1 MEGSVKR
8 IRRETGRAID
18 VDTFKR
24 RSWSGFTA
32 EFVRISAPTL
42 YDFKGDATWSR
53 ISLFDLYRTDGVTSV
68 VGLPRSVTKDL
79 RNKLSFVP
87 AGCQVQGWCAID
99 RTASITTIAVDPDAQ
114 FEHRIDLAQLPPR
127 LEFDDPLLRSDLQRF
142 QALLSD
148 PSLDLPGYA
157 EALIEVLGFDLFRSA
172 AAKPLQSQAAG
183 ALSPQQVRLVTEYI
197 DAHLSERPRISDLA
211 AVVHLT
217 RYHFIRSFKQAA
229 GMPPHQFMIARRV
242 ERAKEM
248 LADQEET
255 VASVAERTG
264 FGTSLQLAR
273 AFRRVVGTTPSEFRR
288 HLPAR
293 TLSR

>member
-1 MEGSVKR
+1 MQGSVER
-8 IRRETGRAID
+8 VSRETGRVID
-18 VDTFKR
+18 VDILKR

-32 EFVRISAPTL
+32 EFLRISAPAL
-42 YDFKGDATWSR
+42 YDFKGDETWSR
-53 ISLFDLYRTDGVTSV
+53 ISLFDLYRTDGVTSAT
-68 VGLPRSVTKDL
+68 GLPRSLTKDL

-87 AGCQVQGWCAID
+87 AGCGVEGWCAID
-99 RTASITTIAVDPDAQ
+99 RAASITTIAIDPDAQ

-127 LEFDDPLLRSDLQRF
+127 LEFDDALLRSDLQRF

-157 EALIEVLGFDLFRSA
+157 EALIEVLGFDLFRSVA
-172 AAKPLQSQAAG
+172 ARPLQSPATG

-197 DAHLSERPRISDLA
+197 DAHLSERPSISDLA
-211 AVVHLT
+211 ALVHLT

-248 LADQEET
+248 LANQEQSI
-255 VASVAERTG
+255 ASVAERAG

-288 HLPAR
+288 HLPTR
-293 TLSR
+293 

>member
-1 MEGSVKR
+1 MQDSVER
-8 IRRETGRAID
+8 ISRETGRVID
-18 VDTFKR
+18 VDILRR

-32 EFVRISAPTL
+32 EFVRISAPAL
-42 YDFKGDATWSR
+42 YDFKGDGTRSR
-53 ISLFDLYRTDGVTSV
+53 ISLFDLCRTDGVTNV
-68 VGLPRSVTKDL
+68 AGLPRSLTKDL
-79 RNKLSFVP
+79 RNKLSFVS
-87 AGCQVQGWCAID
+87 AGHRVEGWCAIE
-99 RTASITTIAVDPDAQ
+99 RACSITTIAIDPEAQ
-114 FEHRIDLAQLPPR
+114 FEHGIDLAQLPPR
-127 LEFDDPLLRSDLQRF
+127 LEFDDPLLRSDMQRF
-142 QALLSD
+142 QALLND

-157 EALIEVLGFDLFRSA
+157 EALMEVLGFNLFRSA

-197 DAHLSERPRISDLA
+197 DAHLLERPRISDLA
-211 AVVHLT
+211 ALVNLT

-248 LADQEET
+248 LANQEQT
-255 VASVAERTG
+255 IASVAERTG

-293 TLSR
+293 

>member
-1 MEGSVKR
+1 MHGSVDR
-8 IRRETGRAID
+8 ISRETNRPID
-18 VDTFKR
+18 VDFLKR

-42 YDFKGDATWSR
+42 YDFQADATWSR

-68 VGLPRSVTKDL
+68 TGLPRSVTKDL

-87 AGCQVQGWCAID
+87 AGCQIHGWCAID
-99 RTASITTIAVDPDAQ
+99 RAATVTSIAIDPDAQ
-114 FEHRIDLAQLPPR
+114 FEHRVDLTQLSPR
-127 LEFDDPLLRSDLQRF
+127 LEFDDPLLRGDLQRF
-142 QALLSD
+142 QALLDD

-157 EALIEVLGFDLFRSA
+157 EALMEVLGFDLFRTA
-172 AAKPLQSQAAG
+172 AARPLPSQAAG
-183 ALSPQQVRLVTEYI
+183 ALSPQQMRLVTEYI
-197 DAHLSERPRISDLA
+197 DAHLSERPRIADLA
-211 AVVHLT
+211 ALVQLT

-248 LADQEET
+248 LVNDEQT
-255 VASVAERTG
+255 VASVAEKTG

-288 HLPAR
+288 HLPR
-293 TLSR
+293 R